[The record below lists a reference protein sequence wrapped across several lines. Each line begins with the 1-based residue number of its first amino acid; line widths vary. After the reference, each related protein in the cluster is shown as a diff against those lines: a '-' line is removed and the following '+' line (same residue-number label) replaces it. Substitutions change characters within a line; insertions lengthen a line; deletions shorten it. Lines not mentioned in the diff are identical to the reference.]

1 MVYKK
6 KHYKDSVIQL
16 YKDFRQQQQ
25 KQRAE
30 DDKRLREELFRNL
43 DYITQETERE
53 KKEKECLNEDEE
65 AEKTQLKINIKK
77 QRQKPLLMYCGKKTK
92 KKQKIKKR

>member
-1 MVYKK
+1 MNSITPWHPKCSVSIMVYKK

-30 DDKRLREELFRNL
+30 DDKRLRKELFRNL

-53 KKEKECLNEDEE
+53 KKRKRIP
-65 AEKTQLKINIKK
+65 KWRQGSIKDS
-77 QRQKPLLMYCGKKTK
+77 
-92 KKQKIKKR
+92 I